1 MQDYGN
7 PKSRNTSRAVGA
19 MLKSGAAVGG
29 GGNQT
34 QGKGELP
41 SKVSVPMPGTNAPS
55 ASQGKPGSKA
65 GKAPQGF
72 AGGIIP
78 GKI

>member
-7 PKSRNTSRAVGA
+7 PKSRNVSIAAGQVG
-19 MLKSGAAVGG
+19 S
-29 GGNQT
+29 NQS

-41 SKVSVPMPGTNAPS
+41 SKVSVPFPGS
-55 ASQGKPGSKA
+55 GKPQGGSGGVK
-65 GKAPQGF
+65 KNPPGF
-72 AGGIIP
+72 GGGLIP

>member
-7 PKSRNTSRAVGA
+7 PKGRNVSI
-19 MLKSGAAVGG
+19 AAGRV

-34 QGKGELP
+34 QGAGTIP
-41 SKVSVPMPGTNAPS
+41 SQVSVPLPGTNKTQAEYRGGS
-55 ASQGKPGSKA
+55 A
-65 GKAPQGF
+65 KAPAGF
-72 AGGIIP
+72 NAGLIN

>member
-7 PKSRNTSRAVGA
+7 PKSRNVSI
-19 MLKSGAAVGG
+19 AAGRV

-41 SKVSVPMPGTNAPS
+41 SKVSVPLPGVGAGGS
-55 ASQGKPGSKA
+55 MSSCKPGSKA
-65 GKAPQGF
+65 KAPQGF
-72 AGGIIP
+72 SGGIIN

>member
-1 MQDYGN
+1 MQDYSN
-7 PKSRNTSRAVGA
+7 PQSRNVSI
-19 MLKSGAAVGG
+19 AAGRV
-29 GGNQT
+29 GGNQS

-65 GKAPQGF
+65 GKAPAGF

>member
-1 MQDYGN
+1 MQDYSN
-7 PKSRNTSRAVGA
+7 PSSRNVSI
-19 MLKSGAAVGG
+19 AAGSV

-41 SKVSVPMPGTNAPS
+41 SKVSVPMPGMNTAS
-55 ASQGKPGSKA
+55 AKDCKPGSKA
-65 GKAPQGF
+65 KAPAGF
-72 AGGIIP
+72 SGGIIN

>member
-1 MQDYGN
+1 MQDYSN
-7 PKSRNTSRAVGA
+7 PKSRNVSI
-19 MLKSGAAVGG
+19 AAGG
-29 GGNQT
+29 VGGNQT

-41 SKVSVPMPGTNAPS
+41 AKVSVPMPGTNAPS
-55 ASQGKPGSKA
+55 APQGKAGSKV
-65 GKAPQGF
+65 KAPQGF